1 MRILQTP
8 RGDRGPVSRSPEA
21 HIAKRVAGASAS
33 SGARRVRALALTATA
48 MPSGATLRDAT
59 GRSLVARKDAS
70 PHGDRPRRG
79 CPSARRSATTD
90 GAPPGALPAT
100 PVAGKSGARA
110 RPVCVGRECIQ
121 ACIHE
126 RIHAYA
132 TCCPSLYTVPAT
144 MWQRPCGG
152 TDGTSGIA
160 RTRERAS
167 HAHPGALQRRA
178 FRTRLAP
185 GFARAQRAPCIMLPR
200 TPRTQTQA
208 TCATRQRESSSRDA
222 LSTARHAP
230 ARAHA
235 SDKLRTTRQSK
246 ASNAARP
253 SAPIVTRRDVAPAP
267 LEVEESPPRAPRR
280 RRRMCADSA
289 RPEASGASRSAPG
302 VPADLSAGASGATS
316 PADATAGQV
325 RPQAEHF

>member
-1 MRILQTP
+1 MRGERVYTGLYTRTYTRIRYLLPQLVYSP
-8 RGDRGPVSRSPEA
+8 RDDV
-21 HIAKRVAGASAS
+21 
-33 SGARRVRALALTATA
+33 
-48 MPSGATLRDAT
+48 
-59 GRSLVARKDAS
+59 
-70 PHGDRPRRG
+70 
-79 CPSARRSATTD
+79 ATT
-90 GAPPGALPAT
+90 
-100 PVAGKSGARA
+100 
-110 RPVCVGRECIQ
+110 
-121 ACIHE
+121 
-126 RIHAYA
+126 
-132 TCCPSLYTVPAT
+132 
-144 MWQRPCGG
+144 MWR

-185 GFARAQRAPCIMLPR
+185 GFARAQRAPCVMLPR

-222 LSTARHAP
+222 LSTARHVP

-235 SDKLRTTRQSK
+235 SDKLRATRQSK

-253 SAPIVTRRDVAPAP
+253 GAPIVTRRDVAPAP

-280 RRRMCADSA
+280 RRRMCAGSA